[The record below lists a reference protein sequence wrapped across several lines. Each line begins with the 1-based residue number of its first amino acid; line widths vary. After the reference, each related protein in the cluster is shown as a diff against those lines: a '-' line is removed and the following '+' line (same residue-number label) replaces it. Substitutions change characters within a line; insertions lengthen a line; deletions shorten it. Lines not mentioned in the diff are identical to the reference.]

1 MTPGEG
7 LTLAW
12 KVFME
17 NADSAAVGAELMGM
31 DAKPLAMFYMRA
43 AAVRDAI
50 EEVMKAMDDIDRE
63 LRVWKET
70 GEWEYRIARLHAAK
84 LGVVKPSSLS

>member
-50 EEVMKAMDDIDRE
+50 EEVMKAMDDIDKE

-84 LGVVKPSSLS
+84 LGVVKPGSMS